1 MIHLELQPELEA
13 QLAAQSEA
21 CGLPIENLI
30 QNIVAERL
38 TNANLLDQADTLEGI
53 RRGLADEAA
62 GRTYPA
68 HEVFAELDREYGLQG

>member
-21 CGLPIENLI
+21 SGLPIEDLI
-30 QNIVAERL
+30 ENIVAERL
-38 TNANLLDQADTLEGI
+38 TNANLMDQADTRDGM
-53 RRGLADEAA
+53 RCGLADEAA

-68 HEVFAELDREYGLQG
+68 HEVFAKLDREYGLQG